1 MVNAKYDVKYII
13 TIEIQLKRQGLLEYP
28 LLFSTHEIL
37 LHTDFI

>member
-13 TIEIQLKRQGLLEYP
+13 TIEIKRQGLLEYP

-37 LHTDFI
+37 LHTNDI